1 MIDLEEL
8 TKENQAQLERI
19 AEIGNSLNISELKET
34 LIKLEKQTENQD
46 FWNDTENSKNVLADI
61 STLKKKISNY
71 SNAENNVNT
80 IKEMI
85 ELLQTE
91 QDDEIEKELK
101 KLIVEANNN
110 INELQISTL
119 LSGKYDKNNAIITI
133 HPGAGGTEA
142 QDWAEMLYRMYTRWA
157 EENRF

>member
-19 AEIGNSLNISELKET
+19 AEIGNSLNISSLKEE
-34 LIKLEKQTENQD
+34 LINLEKQTETQD
-46 FWNDTENSKNVLADI
+46 FWNDTENSKKVLADI
-61 STLKKKISNY
+61 SNLKKKVSNY
-71 SNAENNVNT
+71 SNA
-80 IKEMI
+80 
-85 ELLQTE
+85 TE

-110 INELQISTL
+110 IDELEISTL

-157 EENRF
+157 EANRFSNRRTRLSRWR